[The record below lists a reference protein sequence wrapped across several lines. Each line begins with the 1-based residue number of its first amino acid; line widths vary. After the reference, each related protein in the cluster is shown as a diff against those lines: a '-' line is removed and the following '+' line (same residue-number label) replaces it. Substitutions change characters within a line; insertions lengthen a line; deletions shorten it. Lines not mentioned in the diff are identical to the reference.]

1 MEEPYTETLDSVFT
15 RLKLYSIDLL
25 DLLRNPKQKS
35 ASFLPEMAVLLRRTP
50 PEALQSCFE

>member
-15 RLKLYSIDLL
+15 RLNLYSIDLL
-25 DLLRNPKQKS
+25 ELLRNPKQKS
-35 ASFLPEMAVLLRRTP
+35 ASFLPEMADLLRRTP